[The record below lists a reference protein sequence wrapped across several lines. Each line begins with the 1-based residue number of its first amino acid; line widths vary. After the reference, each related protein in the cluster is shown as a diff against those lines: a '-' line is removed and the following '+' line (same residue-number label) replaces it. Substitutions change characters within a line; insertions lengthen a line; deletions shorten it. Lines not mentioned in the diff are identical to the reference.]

1 MHRLLGSPRF
11 AARWPGLV
19 VSACVALVGCS
30 SEDPVAPESISA
42 VDMYIQDPVALA
54 RGRALYE
61 GSCASFCH
69 EVEDPDLAVNLF
81 DCEWRHGSEDED
93 LFDII
98 TRGIPDTRMVGFG
111 ENFPEG
117 EQDTWRLVA
126 YIRSQ
131 QPQCPESPEAFPENQ

>member
-1 MHRLLGSPRF
+1 MHRLLGSSGF
-11 AARWPGLV
+11 AARWAGLV
-19 VSACVALVGCS
+19 VSITTALASCS
-30 SEDPVAPESISA
+30 NDESVAPETLST
-42 VDMYIQDPVALA
+42 VDAFLLDPVALE

-69 EVEDPDLAVNLF
+69 EVEDQDLAVNLF
-81 DCEWRHGSEDED
+81 DCQWRHGSQDTE

-126 YIRSQ
+126 FLRSQ
-131 QPQCPESPEAFPENQ
+131 QPHCMQETE

>member
-1 MHRLLGSPRF
+1 MHRLLGSTGF
-11 AARWPGLV
+11 AARWIGLV
-19 VSACVALVGCS
+19 VSITAALASCS
-30 SEDPVAPESISA
+30 NDEPVTPETLST
-42 VDMYIQDPVALA
+42 VDAMLLDPVALE

-81 DCEWRHGSEDED
+81 DCQWRHASEDAD
-93 LFDII
+93 IFDII

-126 YIRSQ
+126 YIRSRQ
-131 QPQCPESPEAFPENQ
+131 AQCTQEAE

>member
-1 MHRLLGSPRF
+1 MHRLSGSSGF
-11 AARWPGLV
+11 AARWTGLV
-19 VSACVALVGCS
+19 VSIILALVSCGGDES
-30 SEDPVAPESISA
+30 TVPEELAPVETFLL
-42 VDMYIQDPVALA
+42 DPVALE

-81 DCEWRHGSEDED
+81 DCEWRHGSEDAV

-126 YIRSQ
+126 FLRSQ
-131 QPQCPESPEAFPENQ
+131 QTQCTQGTE

>member
-1 MHRLLGSPRF
+1 MHRLLCSSGF
-11 AARWPGLV
+11 AARWTGLV
-19 VSACVALVGCS
+19 VSTILTLVSCGGD
-30 SEDPVAPESISA
+30 EQVAPEELA
-42 VDMYIQDPVALA
+42 PVAAFLLDPVALE

-81 DCEWRHGSEDED
+81 DCEWRHGSEDTV

-126 YIRSQ
+126 FLRSQ
-131 QPQCPESPEAFPENQ
+131 QTQCTQGAE